1 MVRYGKHFYCRR
13 KDRTIHAGEYL
24 QGLFHEC
31 KSNVERMAERIPDS
45 NYQQLHHFIS
55 ESGWDGKAVML
66 EVARNTNQSLE
77 SVQGEKGLILDESG
91 NEKAG
96 EKSVGVARQYI
107 GNVGKVCN
115 SQVGVYAGLSR
126 ANKISLVGAKL
137 YLPKEWTADR
147 KRCQKAG
154 IPPEERKY
162 RTKPELGL
170 AVIKEL
176 EGVIEYDWVGG
187 DSIYGNSPELRKS
200 LRELGKAFVMDV
212 GEELQVCLDVPHPV
226 VPESRG
232 RGRKPSRYIIE
243 EQKKSVKH
251 LSGQIEKSRWK
262 TIEYR
267 TGTKGKLVREAVLI
281 KVWIWKKGTAEVEA
295 AELLISRKLD
305 TTEVKYSLCN
315 EPIGELNVETAVFRQ
330 MQRYWIERS
339 FQEIKEQIGLHQY
352 QVRGWR
358 AWQHH
363 IALTM
368 MALHFILETQIENA
382 ENLPLMSC
390 GDVKLMLANIL
401 KNKLDEPEILM
412 ETIHQRH
419 RVRHKDIVRRKQFLI

>member
-1 MVRYGKHFYCRR
+1 MV
-13 KDRTIHAGEYL
+13 
-24 QGLFHEC
+24 
-31 KSNVERMAERIPDS
+31 ERIPDS
-45 NYQQLHHFIS
+45 NYQQLQHFIS
-55 ESGWDGKAVML
+55 ESEWDEKAVMQ
-66 EVARNTNQSLE
+66 EVARKTNQSLE
-77 SVQGEKGLILDESG
+77 FLKGEKGLILDESG

-96 EKSVGVARQYI
+96 DKSVGVARQYI

-115 SQVGVYAGLSR
+115 SQIGVYAGLSR
-126 ANKISLVGAKL
+126 ADKISLVGAKL
-137 YLPKEWTADR
+137 YLPKEWTSDK
-147 KRCQKAG
+147 KRCKKAG
-154 IPPEERKY
+154 IPREEQKY

-170 AVIKEL
+170 EIIKGL

-187 DSIYGNSPELRKS
+187 DSVYGNSPELRKA

-212 GEELQVCLDVPHPV
+212 GEELQVCLEKPHPV
-226 VPESRG
+226 VPKSSGG
-232 RGRKPSRYIIE
+232 RGRNRTRYVIE
-243 EQKKSVKH
+243 EKKISLKN
-251 LSGQIEKSRWK
+251 LIGEIEASEWQ
-262 TIEYR
+262 TIKYR
-267 TGTKGKLVREAVLI
+267 TGTKGKLVREAVLM
-281 KVWIWKKGTAEVEA
+281 KVWVWKKGTAEVEE

-305 TTEVKYSLCN
+305 RTEVKYSLCHS
-315 EPIGELNVETAVFRQ
+315 PVGEISVETALFRQ
-330 MQRYWIERS
+330 MQRYWIERG

-390 GDVKLMLANIL
+390 GDVKLMLGNIL

-419 RVRHKDIVRRKQFLI
+419 RVRHKDIVRRRQFLI

>member
-1 MVRYGKHFYCRR
+1 M
-13 KDRTIHAGEYL
+13 T
-24 QGLFHEC
+24 
-31 KSNVERMAERIPDS
+31 ERIPDS
-45 NYQQLHHFIS
+45 NYQQLQHFIS
-55 ESGWDGKAVML
+55 ESEWDGQAVMK
-66 EVARNTNQSLE
+66 EVARKTNHSLE
-77 SVQGEKGLILDESG
+77 SLKGEKGLILDESG

-126 ANKISLVGAKL
+126 ADKISLVGTKL
-137 YLPKEWTADR
+137 YLPKVWALDK

-154 IPPEERKY
+154 IPVEEQKY
-162 RTKPELGL
+162 RTKPEL
-170 AVIKEL
+170 AFEIIKEL

-187 DSIYGNSPELRKS
+187 DSVYGNSPQLRHG
-200 LRELGKAFVMDV
+200 LRGIGKAFVLDV
-212 GEELQVCLDVPHPV
+212 GEELQVCLEMPHPL
-226 VPESRG
+226 VPKSSGG
-232 RGRKPSRYIIE
+232 RGRKRTRYVIE
-243 EQKKSVKH
+243 ERKISLKNLPGEIRESEWQTLK
-251 LSGQIEKSRWK
+251 
-262 TIEYR
+262 YR
-267 TGTKGKLVREAVLI
+267 RGTKGKLVREAVLM
-281 KVWIWKKGTAEVEA
+281 KVWIWHKETAEVEA

-305 TTEVKYSLCN
+305 KTEVKYSLCF
-315 EPIGELNVETAVFRQ
+315 ESSRELSVEDALFRQ
-330 MQRYWIERS
+330 MQRYRIERG

-382 ENLPLMSC
+382 ESLPLMSC
-390 GDVKLMLANIL
+390 GDVKLMLGNIL

-419 RVRHKDIVRRKQFLI
+419 RVRQKDIVRRSQFLI

>member
-1 MVRYGKHFYCRR
+1 MV
-13 KDRTIHAGEYL
+13 
-24 QGLFHEC
+24 
-31 KSNVERMAERIPDS
+31 ERIPDS
-45 NYQQLHHFIS
+45 NYQQLQHFIS
-55 ESGWDGKAVML
+55 HSEWDGKAVMRD
-66 EVARNTNQSLE
+66 VARNTNQSLE
-77 SVQGEKGLILDESG
+77 SLKGEKGLILDESG

-115 SQVGVYAGLSR
+115 SQIGVYAGLSR
-126 ANKISLVGAKL
+126 AEKISLVGAKL
-137 YLPKEWTADR
+137 YLPKEWTSDK
-147 KRCQKAG
+147 KRCEKAG
-154 IPPEERKY
+154 VPKEERKY

-170 AVIKEL
+170 EIIEEL

-187 DSIYGNSPELRKS
+187 DSVYGNSPQLRKS
-200 LRELGKAFVMDV
+200 LREFGKASVMDV
-212 GEELQVCLDVPHPV
+212 GEELQVCLEKPHPL

-232 RGRKPSRYIIE
+232 GGRRRSRMVINEKKISLKNLVE
-243 EQKKSVKH
+243 EIQES
-251 LSGQIEKSRWK
+251 EWK
-262 TIEYR
+262 TIKYR
-267 TGTKGKLVREAVLI
+267 EGTKGKLVREAVLM
-281 KVWIWKKGTAEVEA
+281 KVWIWKKGTAEIEE

-305 TTEVKYSLCN
+305 QTEVKYSLCH
-315 EPIGELNVETAVFRQ
+315 EPNKELSVETALFRQ
-330 MQRYWIERS
+330 MQRYWIERG

-352 QVRGWR
+352 QVRGWK

-368 MALHFILETQIENA
+368 MALHFILETQLENA

-390 GDVKLMLANIL
+390 GDVKLMLGNIL

-419 RVRHKDIVRRKQFLI
+419 RVRQKDIVRRRQFLI